1 MLQID
6 SRIGYLHGEWDQ
18 CRPKALV
25 ENRVCHCGTVAD
37 GLDKSLDWQ
46 SAGYDMPPLEW
57 HDKLKAA
64 REKRRAGPCDEDL
77 PLILDCRNEYET
89 DVGRFEGAEPLNTE
103 NFRDSWDV
111 LKE

>member
-1 MLQID
+1 
-6 SRIGYLHGEWDQ
+6 
-18 CRPKALV
+18 
-25 ENRVCHCGTVAD
+25 
-37 GLDKSLDWQ
+37 
-46 SAGYDMPPLEW
+46 MPPLEW